1 MIVPG
6 PDYPAPAKLNL
17 FLHVT
22 GRLPDNGYHLLQSVF
37 TPIDLCDVLRI
48 ESTEDGRIERVNEVA
63 GVPAEADLAVRAAHL
78 LKEATGT
85 PKGARIEVDKR
96 IPMGGG
102 LGGGSSDAATV
113 LLVLNRLWSC
123 GFDEEA
129 LGEIGLA
136 LGADVP
142 FFVRGAPAWVEGIG
156 DILKPFDLPPAWYAI
171 VAPAASVP
179 THEIYAAPEL
189 TRNAEALK
197 MEDFSAHPP
206 DFSKDPRFRNDM
218 EAVVVARYPEVGEA
232 LAWLARRASA
242 RMTGSGGCVFAAFAS
257 REAAQA
263 ALEGLPASMRGFVA
277 RGLEHHPLREVSGS
291 T

>member
-1 MIVPG
+1 
-6 PDYPAPAKLNL
+6 
-17 FLHVT
+17 
-22 GRLPDNGYHLLQSVF
+22 
-37 TPIDLCDVLRI
+37 
-48 ESTEDGRIERVNEVA
+48 
-63 GVPAEADLAVRAAHL
+63 
-78 LKEATGT
+78 
-85 PKGARIEVDKR
+85 
-96 IPMGGG
+96 
-102 LGGGSSDAATV
+102 
-113 LLVLNRLWSC
+113 
-123 GFDEEA
+123 
-129 LGEIGLA
+129 
-136 LGADVP
+136 
-142 FFVRGAPAWVEGIG
+142 VEGIG

-179 THEIYAAPEL
+179 THEIYAAAEL

-218 EAVVVARYPEVGEA
+218 EAVVVARYPEVSEA
-232 LAWLARRASA
+232 LEWLARRASA